1 MAGTWTDLTASAIR
15 YLLSSTTQN
24 VSTNLVRKC
33 CSWLL
38 YFLLDYLSVKRV
50 CVCVCVCGCVC
61 VCVCDL
67 SVILLRTSR
76 AVSCE
81 TVFQIF
87 HKWNYSLNTPCH

>member
-38 YFLLDYLSVKRV
+38 YFLLDYLSVKRARARACVFV
-50 CVCVCVCGCVC
+50 CVCVIY
-61 VCVCDL
+61 L
-67 SVILLRTSR
+67 
-76 AVSCE
+76 
-81 TVFQIF
+81 
-87 HKWNYSLNTPCH
+87 

>member
-15 YLLSSTTQN
+15 YLLSSTTRN

-50 CVCVCVCGCVC
+50 CVCVCN
-61 VCVCDL
+61 
-67 SVILLRTSR
+67 
-76 AVSCE
+76 VSALF
-81 TVFQIF
+81 TTALVN
-87 HKWNYSLNTPCH
+87 HHV